1 MRLFDRRFATS
12 LAFLVLCASASPSSA
27 QSDSA
32 RSALPPRPI
41 PFIGAWVT
49 GGLGSASFAGAKLP
63 GEPFP
68 PSLGEGWVAVGPVVL
83 GRRRVTAGAGI
94 NTSERIEAA
103 WLFGARTTL
112 GPLLLVLG
120 AGSATMSGRNSNG
133 EQSGS
138 TTPIESATGWTA
150 EGELSCV
157 LGHYFG
163 IGVATFRT
171 GGTRARN
178 TGKFLVLQIGRLR

>member
-1 MRLFDRRFATS
+1 MTRIRSVPCMRLSDSRFATS
-12 LAFLVLCASASPSSA
+12 IAFVLLCAAVGPTDA

-32 RSALPPRPI
+32 RSALPPQPI
-41 PFIGAWVT
+41 PFIGAWAT
-49 GGLGSASFAGAKLP
+49 GGLGSASFAGARLS
-63 GEPFP
+63 GEPLP
-68 PSLGEGWVAVGPVVL
+68 PGLVEGWVAVGPVVL
-83 GRRRVTAGAGI
+83 GGRRVAAGSGI

-112 GPLLLVLG
+112 GPLLLVVG
-120 AGSATMSGRNSNG
+120 AGNATMSGRNSNG

-138 TTPIESATGWTA
+138 STPIESATGWTA
-150 EGELSCV
+150 EAELSCV

-171 GGTRARN
+171 GGTR
-178 TGKFLVLQIGRLR
+178 